1 MTSQNASE
9 NATEARAPQRARGK
23 ARVAALLAA
32 ASDVF
37 AEKGVEAATMTEV
50 AACARAS
57 IGSLYQFFPTKELLA
72 EALHLD
78 ILEQFSAML
87 ARLGDTADSQDA
99 GTLMDRL
106 FAELATFLKTHP
118 AFVALADRRNI
129 DKERKRQTRTRL
141 RAELAALLSKV
152 SPPLPAGKPEVLAV
166 VILHQIRVVMALYGE
181 EDLAVRDAALAELA
195 AMMKGHLHR

>member
-1 MTSQNASE
+1 MPSQNASE
-9 NATEARAPQRARGK
+9 NAAEARAPQRARGK
-23 ARVAALLAA
+23 ARVAALLSA

-50 AACARAS
+50 AARAGAS

-78 ILEQFSAML
+78 ILDHFFALL
-87 ARLGDTADSQDA
+87 AGLGNTADGQDA
-99 GTLMDRL
+99 GSLMDRL
-106 FAELATFLKTHP
+106 FADLATFLKTHP

-129 DKERKRQTRTRL
+129 DKERKRQTRARL
-141 RAELAALLSKV
+141 RAELAALLSKAT
-152 SPPLPAGKPEVLAV
+152 PPLPAGKPEVLAV
-166 VILHQIRVVMALYGE
+166 VILHQIRVVMALHGE

-195 AMMKGHLHR
+195 AMMKGHLTR